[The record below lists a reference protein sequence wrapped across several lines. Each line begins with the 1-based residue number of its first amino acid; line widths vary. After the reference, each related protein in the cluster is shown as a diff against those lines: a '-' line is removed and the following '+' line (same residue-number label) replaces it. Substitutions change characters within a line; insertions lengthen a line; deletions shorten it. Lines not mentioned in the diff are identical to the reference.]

1 MEMKK
6 IQRIPE
12 AQFLA
17 YEDAKLADFA
27 RRIKES
33 GISLYEFEQACGI
46 SWETAKAAATAV
58 PIRQSNWNR
67 IEYYLNLHNK

>member
-1 MEMKK
+1 METKK

-46 SWETAKAAATAV
+46 SWETAKAAASAIPV
-58 PIRQSNWNR
+58 RYSAWSR
-67 IEYYLNLHNK
+67 IEMYLNLKGK